1 MVSAIS
7 LLLIKEL
14 LNSATLF
21 GKNNIHRLCLQA
33 KLMSPLRRP
42 SSVKISQAKRE
53 KLTIVKAETDVYI
66 DPVQSH
72 NIV

>member
-1 MVSAIS
+1 M
-7 LLLIKEL
+7 
-14 LNSATLF
+14 SAT
-21 GKNNIHRLCLQA
+21 

-42 SSVKISQAKRE
+42 SSVKLSQAKRE
-53 KLTIVKAETDVYI
+53 KLTLVKAEPDVYI